1 MPYLIRTT
9 KTNLDFSGS
18 LKDVKV
24 PLLILDQ
31 KWHHLFA
38 GSKKPGAVQ
47 AAEKQLGEALAYQG
61 RLQQELKEFR
71 KLKSNLMK
79 SIVENM
85 DGTEGNNR
93 QQEKKLQENR
103 RLIDEIN
110 EKMEAHED
118 ELLEMPKRLKEIN
131 DVLMQET
138 MHYCYGK
145 IRSNALDID
154 EIGKWIK
161 DIRIELKKQIIRKQH
176 AEILNKEIYSYMH
189 DIFGPKMLDVFDL
202 QYQPEEEAEKETGQE
217 KTAASGTQTE

>member
-38 GSKKPGAVQ
+38 GSKKPGGVQ
-47 AAEKQLGEALAYQG
+47 AAEKKLGETLAYQG

-71 KLKSNLMK
+71 KIKSNLMQ

-85 DGTEGNNR
+85 DGAEGTNR
-93 QQEKKLQENR
+93 LQEKKLQENR

-110 EKMEAHED
+110 GKMEAHED
-118 ELLEMPKRLKEIN
+118 ELLEMPKRLKEQN
-131 DVLMQET
+131 DILMQET
-138 MHYCYGK
+138 MQYCYDK
-145 IRSNALDID
+145 IRSNTLDIE

-161 DIRIELKKQIIRKQH
+161 DVRIELKKQIIRKQH
-176 AEILNKEIYSYMH
+176 AEIVNKGIYSYMH
-189 DIFGPKMLDVFDL
+189 DIFGPQMLDVFDL
-202 QYQPEEEAEKETGQE
+202 QYQPEEEAGEAAGQE
-217 KTAASGTQTE
+217 KKEESRTRSE